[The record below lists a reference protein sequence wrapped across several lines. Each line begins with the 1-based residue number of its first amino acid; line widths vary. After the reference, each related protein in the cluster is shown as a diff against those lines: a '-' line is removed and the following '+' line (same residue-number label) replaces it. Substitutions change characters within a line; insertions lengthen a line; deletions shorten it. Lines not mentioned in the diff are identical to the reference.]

1 MPAKESQVPTRRRL
15 LATVA
20 AISLAALATLP
31 PQARAQA
38 SEVAFLRNRGD
49 QLLAI
54 VNADT
59 PEATKQDAVGR
70 LLAETVDLDGVARF
84 VVGRYW
90 RTATAEEQ
98 KEYLSLFGELT
109 KLTIAARFGELKGLK
124 FQVLGPT
131 RRDEE
136 AQGIATLIERPGQ
149 PPATVEWKVAQIGPA
164 LKVVDLVAEGT
175 SLRLTQRSEYTSVL
189 QRNNGQFSG
198 LMAAMRRQM
207 AQLRPA

>member
-1 MPAKESQVPTRRRL
+1 MPTRRRL
-15 LATVA
+15 LA
-20 AISLAALATLP
+20 SLTALSLP
-31 PQARAQA
+31 ALGAWPGHARAQA
-38 SEVAFLRNRGD
+38 TEIAFLRTKGEE
-49 QLLAI
+49 LLAI

-70 LLAETVDLDGVARF
+70 LLAEAVDLEGVARF

-90 RTATAEEQ
+90 RTASAQEQ
-98 KEYLSLFGELT
+98 REYVELFGELT

-149 PPATVEWKVAQIGPA
+149 PPATVEWKVAQVGPA

-198 LMAAMRRQM
+198 LMAAMRRQV
-207 AQLRPA
+207 AQLRPT